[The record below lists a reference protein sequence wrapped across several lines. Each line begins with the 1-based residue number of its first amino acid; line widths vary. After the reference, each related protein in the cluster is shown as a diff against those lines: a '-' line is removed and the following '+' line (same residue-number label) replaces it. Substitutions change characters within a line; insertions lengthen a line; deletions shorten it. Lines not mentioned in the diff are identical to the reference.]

1 MSFEKAFQVSS
12 CLLSLT
18 GLVAVAAAGGVRA
31 TTVVLYLGMLSLLW
45 FLRPRRLSRP
55 NQAMALAAVFAVF
68 VLDFFLFGD
77 FGSSTIRFL
86 LLLSLFKT
94 LVREKGAD
102 YLVLYLISFALLLLA
117 STYTVS
123 IFYFVTLVAFLFLSV
138 LVLILFEN
146 REPFRKHKSLRF
158 SFSAHVQ
165 IATVISALTILIAIP
180 IFFAIPRGSLGFL
193 SRGGSNVSGFSNT
206 VNLGDTGR
214 IGENSEVVMRVSV
227 DKNPKVLP
235 ADLKWRGIA
244 LNSFDGRVWTSTLRK
259 SNRLFPDF
267 QGRYPVATE
276 RRQLESLLEQTF
288 FVESFSDVVFGAPGM
303 VQLFGFRNRNAA
315 LWRDGNQAVF
325 IRPRQREAFRYFVH
339 SDLETR
345 AQKSTRIKAASVSE
359 EFEIAFLK
367 LPSLDERIVQ
377 LAEKVSVGS
386 GGAFGK
392 ALRIEAFLREG
403 FEYTLENPSGTAV
416 DPLADFLFRSRAGHC
431 EYYATAQAVMLRTIG
446 IPSRVVNG
454 FRRGEHNEWSDYF
467 IVRQS
472 DAHSWVEAYFPG
484 PGWIE
489 FDPTPAAAQAWGAS
503 WYRHVAQILDTL
515 DVLWTEVVTF
525 DRVKQIGFFQ
535 SVRRKIEVSW
545 SNVSTAVGQVIRFD
559 LSQLR
564 ERVYWLGGQKLTL
577 LKVLALLLSCFLAYR
592 YRRYLRMFWKRHV
605 LHRSGTEIAQEYYLE
620 LLEVLERRGFKKSKF
635 ETPREFGVRVK
646 VALESELPLQVTETY
661 YRSRYGGHLVGQKEL
676 AAVYS
681 SLRELKSGQ
690 FS

>member
-45 FLRPRRLSRP
+45 FLRPRTLSRP

-345 AQKSTRIKAASVSE
+345 AQKSTRIEAVSVPE

-431 EYYATAQAVMLRTIG
+431 EYYATAQAVMLRT
-446 IPSRVVNG
+446 
-454 FRRGEHNEWSDYF
+454 
-467 IVRQS
+467 
-472 DAHSWVEAYFPG
+472 
-484 PGWIE
+484 
-489 FDPTPAAAQAWGAS
+489 AQAWGAS

-564 ERVYWLGGQKLTL
+564 ERVYWLAGQKFTL

-605 LHRSGTEIAQEYYLE
+605 LHRSGKEIAQEYYLE
-620 LLEVLERRGFKKSKF
+620 LLEVLERRGFRKSKF

-646 VALESELPLQVTETY
+646 AALESELPLQVTETY
-661 YRSRYGGHLVGQKEL
+661 YRSRYGGHLVGNLDVPPVMHNQDPRPQ
-676 AAVYS
+676 AP
-681 SLRELKSGQ
+681 
-690 FS
+690 